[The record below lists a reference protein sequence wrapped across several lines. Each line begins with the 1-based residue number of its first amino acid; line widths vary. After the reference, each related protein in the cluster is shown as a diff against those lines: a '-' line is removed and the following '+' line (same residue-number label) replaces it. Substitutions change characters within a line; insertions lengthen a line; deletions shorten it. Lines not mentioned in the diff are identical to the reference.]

1 MVDLY
6 KKENLFI
13 STVVEPSVGVSE
25 KAPKTVDVEATLKIA
40 VDVASL
46 EVEKGNLDKTLNYA
60 IFESR
65 RTLGLEDLND
75 VIDSTE
81 NMDVDEPDNQNVV
94 DNSVQPSLEKPL
106 FERMLD
112 RMLEL
117 PWANKTNMIRV
128 LESLKK
134 MS

>member
-1 MVDLY
+1 MADLY
-6 KKENLFI
+6 EKENLFI
-13 STVVEPSVGVSE
+13 STVVEPSVGVSK

-40 VDVASL
+40 VDVTSP

-60 IFESR
+60 ISESGR
-65 RTLGLEDLND
+65 KLGLEDLND